1 VCPLSTV
8 LRDAPSTR
16 VPIEPTEANGLT
28 QPSEI
33 MADRITTVRRA
44 NIGGR
49 VGVLTKQDMIRVEQ
63 SLLVF
68 LGIAG

>member
-1 VCPLSTV
+1 
-8 LRDAPSTR
+8 
-16 VPIEPTEANGLT
+16 
-28 QPSEI
+28 

-49 VGVLTKQDMIRVEQ
+49 VGVLTKQGMIRVEQ